1 MFLSPVERKRPSL
14 CYISLS
20 TLKSSLFLP
29 LLCGLQQE
37 KLGEEPLLPL
47 PSSVNFLW
55 PDYFYHECSANP
67 GAKVFRTK
75 GLSNYEALSRI
86 FKLSTATG
94 LLSRASTQRPLDSDE
109 ERALDDEFANPDF
122 NTISHPIMCDGV
134 DDIGIESTAGDRRKA
149 KGQSSKRPSKSPK
162 TSKLDKCMDAITSAS
177 NARTDKFVKAQ
188 AALEQFNMSKC
199 MDVFNTMQGIPT
211 NQGIKALDVLANSAT
226 YREAFLKMK
235 EDFRHAWMMSLGSS
249 D

>member
-1 MFLSPVERKRPSL
+1 MSCTHLSPVEKKRHPLHL

-29 LLCGLQQE
+29 LLCRLHQQAWRRAFPPSPFLSVFGAGL
-37 KLGEEPLLPL
+37 LLLLPPL
-47 PSSVNFLW
+47 
-55 PDYFYHECSANP
+55 ANP
-67 GAKVFRTK
+67 EAKVFRTK

-94 LLSRASTQRPLDSDE
+94 LLSKASTQRPLDSDE
-109 ERALDDEFANPDF
+109 ERAIDDEFANPDF

-149 KGQSSKRPSKSPK
+149 KGQSSKRPTKSPK

-199 MDVFNTMQGIPT
+199 MDVFNTMQGFQP
-211 NQGIKALDVLANSAT
+211 IKEL
-226 YREAFLKMK
+226 
-235 EDFRHAWMMSLGSS
+235 RH
-249 D
+249 